1 MECGIY
7 TRVTIFV
14 LLLIFVSD
22 AGTKI
27 LEIPTPAGVTWS
39 MRISYDQYPSLVG
52 QLDPYLILQRV
63 DGADFIVTVNKQMD
77 IEDIYNKLGT
87 NIIQLRLTCTQT
99 GHQAQTQ
106 DVFVQIDPVNE
117 YSPEFVDS
125 PYTVNISEKEAMGF
139 MIITLSSKARDLD
152 VRPSTG
158 EIFAYSI
165 EPFDYDALH
174 GKPGDDGRDYFTMA
188 NPQTGRIEVGKKL
201 DFETLAHNNRT
212 SMWLNVT
219 VTVSTYE
226 TLAHNN
232 RTSMWLNVT
241 VTVST
246 YETLALNNRT
256 SMWLNVT
263 VTVSTYETLAHNNRT
278 SMWFNVTVTV
288 STYET
293 LAHNNRTSM
302 WLNVTVTDY
311 SFNTNW
317 TTVRINVKDAD
328 DLSPEFYVASDCV
341 PQPLKYPPCYITY
354 KAKVL
359 VNTTGK
365 VDQIEPSPIYAHDRD
380 TIDNPVTYTLVDSAN
395 IPGVASHFELNKTSG
410 VLKVVTPFTDTGVY
424 SFYVEAQE
432 MADNMFKARAT
443 LQVDVYSPTHDP
455 WATTESAPMSTRK
468 GNGGGAN
475 GGGGANVGGGVNSGG
490 GGGAKGNNGHSDS
503 DKDGD
508 SDGDSKAVAVIGM
521 SVLGVVVVVL
531 VIALFITCLML
542 RKHRPS
548 RVGSANPST
557 RSTKS
562 FVNDEE
568 LPSTSREP
576 SPDLRSK
583 KQEDLLSSLPQPNQR
598 GNKLPPL
605 QPATGGAIHNPDLF
619 DGTRSFDNNVG
630 REFFIAPGK
639 TKVPLLPSA
648 GQAQPLDPIYIDDDI
663 VSS

>member
-22 AGTKI
+22 AGAQTKPDDPCLVNFKDHYNVSETAPLRTKI

-201 DFETLAHNNRT
+201 DF
-212 SMWLNVT
+212 
-219 VTVSTYE
+219 
-226 TLAHNN
+226 
-232 RTSMWLNVT
+232 
-241 VTVST
+241 
-246 YETLALNNRT
+246 
-256 SMWLNVT
+256 
-263 VTVSTYETLAHNNRT
+263 
-278 SMWFNVTVTV
+278 
-288 STYET
+288 ET